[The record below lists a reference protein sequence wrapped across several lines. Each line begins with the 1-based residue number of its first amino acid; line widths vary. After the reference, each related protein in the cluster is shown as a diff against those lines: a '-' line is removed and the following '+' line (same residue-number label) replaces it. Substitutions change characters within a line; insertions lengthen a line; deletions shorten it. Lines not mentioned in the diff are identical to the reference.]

1 MMALKTAA
9 DVKSWL
15 VDNGFE
21 EYATKFYGKRSQTI
35 SYNSCCCCSIHT
47 ESNAVLLNH
56 ESSIMCLQQ
65 SNAPAFNLFL
75 FLSMLIFLC
84 VLLLFLIVLAKVILL
99 EF

>member
-65 SNAPAFNLFL
+65 SNAPAFNLFV
-75 FLSMLIFLC
+75 FKQLIFLC

>member
-35 SYNSCCCCSIHT
+35 SYNSCCCSIHT
-47 ESNAVLLNH
+47 EFNAVLLNL
-56 ESSIMCLQQ
+56 ESSIYVFATKQR
-65 SNAPAFNLFL
+65 P
-75 FLSMLIFLC
+75 C
-84 VLLLFLIVLAKVILL
+84 V
-99 EF
+99 